1 MEGDK
6 KKVDNVDDDYDEE
19 EEEEES
25 QETKD
30 ESLLEACRDD
40 NVEEAQIWLDKK
52 ANPLFIK
59 DGWNAVL
66 WAACNGNDKLIRI
79 LHINGATGFYMPDS
93 GISYEDGA
101 KNEEAEYDPFVK
113 PKDPRKEGK
122 YTPLHWASY
131 KGHLRMV
138 WILLKIGMSPLDIDM
153 YGNSSVHQAAAS
165 GTLNVL

>member
-6 KKVDNVDDDYDEE
+6 KKVDNGDDDYDEE

-101 KNEEAEYDPFVK
+101 KNEEIEYDPFVK